1 MGIFVSISL
10 IFLLGN
16 PGAAHAGRSALDE
29 ACPAPAEFEARILRC
44 GQNEDVAAQAA
55 FCAQEVADSWAAATA
70 LILPELRALGKNG
83 NQSVTEA
90 DSKHAYKKALHSIE
104 AQVELMQFYT
114 ARLEKYP
121 LAMIDVPG
129 SSGDESSLD
138 CFNEAFHSVQK
149 QIDFL
154 DDEIIQ
160 AKKTY
165 ETTADMMDL
174 SGSRQVAMAD
184 SLSRELSRGA
194 SRAPVPSGVSS
205 RTESTVT
212 GKIEKAK
219 LSSVVSRAPKAKEQF
234 AGSKI
239 TASMPGATQD
249 ASLAASFSDRLDEQ
263 AVAKGLDRQASVA
276 GSKTGASLG
285 GSIGSVI
292 WKNDSEVVGSGKA
305 LDLALSERQA
315 FTGEPGAEA
324 VRFPA
329 GSSDQSEAEP
339 KLVSGVKAFSM
350 ETEPVKPSRFSIGG
364 RETDLFALVKSR
376 YRETELFRHAR

>member
-1 MGIFVSISL
+1 MGIFVSIIIVL
-10 IFLLGN
+10 LLGI
-16 PGAAHAGRSALDE
+16 PGAALAGKSALDE

-70 LILPELRALGKNG
+70 LILPELQALGKSG

-138 CFNEAFHSVQK
+138 CFNDAFHEVQK

-174 SGSRQVAMAD
+174 SGSRQVALAD
-184 SLSRELSRGA
+184 SLSRELTKSA
-194 SRAPVPSGVSS
+194 KRAPLLSGVSP
-205 RTESTVT
+205 RAQSTVT
-212 GKIEKAK
+212 GKIDKAK
-219 LSSVVSRAPKAKEQF
+219 LNSSVSSAPFAKEQF
-234 AGSKI
+234 AGSAI
-239 TASMPGATQD
+239 TASMPRATQD

-263 AVAKGLDRQASVA
+263 AVAKGLNRQASAA
-276 GSKTGASLG
+276 GGNNGASLG

-305 LDLALSERQA
+305 LDIALNERQA
-315 FTGEPGAEA
+315 FTGELAAETT
-324 VRFPA
+324 RFPA
-329 GSSDQSEAEP
+329 GSSDQSKADL
-339 KLVSGVKAFSM
+339 KLSSGVKAIAL
-350 ETEPVKPSRFSIGG
+350 EAEPVKPSRFSIGG
-364 RETDLFALVKSR
+364 READLFALVKSR
-376 YRETELFRHAR
+376 YRETELFRSAR